1 MITPTYM
8 PLIKRGFAAAIASA
22 AIILTSA
29 SPSIAASAEKKLVVT
44 GASTVA
50 PVLGEIAK
58 RYESLHSDVRIDV
71 QTGGSARGLA
81 DARSGLADIGMV
93 SRALKEE
100 EKDLIPFTI
109 GLDGVAII
117 VHADNPIAELTRQ
130 QIIDI
135 YVGKIN
141 NWSEV
146 GGADEEIVVINK
158 AEGRSTLE
166 LFLEYFDLKS
176 PDIQADIIAGDNEQ
190 DIKAVAGNPFSIG
203 YVSIGNAEYDVKA
216 GVPIRL
222 LPLEGVPATRET
234 VAAERFP
241 LRRPLNLVV
250 PKQPEGLILDF
261 ITYARSPDVRD
272 IVESFYYVAPPGS

>member
-8 PLIKRGFAAAIASA
+8 TLMKGGLVAIASA
-22 AIILTSA
+22 AVILTS
-29 SPSIAASAEKKLVVT
+29 STPSIAASEEKQLVVT
-44 GASTVA
+44 GSSTVA
-50 PVLGEIAK
+50 PVLSEIAK
-58 RYESLHSDVRIDV
+58 RYESLRPDVRIDV
-71 QTGGSARGLA
+71 QTGGSSRGLK
-81 DARSGLADIGMV
+81 DARTGLADIGMV

-100 EKDLIPFTI
+100 EKELIPFTI
-109 GLDGVAII
+109 GFDGVAMI
-117 VHADNPIAELTRQ
+117 VHADNPITELTRQ

-141 NWSEV
+141 NWSEL

-158 AEGRSTLE
+158 AEGRATLE
-166 LFLEYFDLKS
+166 LFLEYFGLKS

-190 DIKAVAGNPFSIG
+190 DIKAVAGNPFSIA
-203 YVSIGNAEYDVKA
+203 YVSIGNAEYDIKA

-222 LPLEGVPATRET
+222 LPLEGVLATSEN

-241 LRRPLNLVV
+241 MRRPLNLVV
-250 PKQPEGLILDF
+250 SKQPEGLVLDF
-261 ITYARSPDVRD
+261 LNYARSADVRD

>member
-1 MITPTYM
+1 MIARPCVTRRVVVM
-8 PLIKRGFAAAIASA
+8 ASA
-22 AIILTSA
+22 AVILTCA
-29 SPSIAASAEKKLVVT
+29 MSPIAAAADKKLVVT

-58 RYESLHSDVRIDV
+58 RYESLHPDVRIDV

-93 SRALKEE
+93 SRALKEN
-100 EKDLIPFTI
+100 EKDLTPFTI
-109 GLDGVAII
+109 GYDGVAII
-117 VHADNPIAELTRQ
+117 LHADNPVAELTRQ
-130 QIIDI
+130 QIVDI

-141 NWSEV
+141 NWSEL

-166 LFLEYFDLKS
+166 LFLEYFGLKS
-176 PDIQADIIAGDNEQ
+176 TDVQADIVAGDNEQ

-203 YVSIGNAEYDVKA
+203 YMSIGNAEYDIKA

-234 VAAERFP
+234 VLDGSFP
-241 LRRPLNLVV
+241 LRRELNLVV
-250 PKQPEGLILDF
+250 PTAPEGLILDF
-261 ITYARSPDVRD
+261 ITYARSAAVRD
-272 IVESFYYVAPPGS
+272 ILESFYYVAPAGSSGT

>member
-8 PLIKRGFAAAIASA
+8 TLMKGGLVAIASA
-22 AIILTSA
+22 VILTSA
-29 SPSIAASAEKKLVVT
+29 VPSIAASAENRLVVT

-58 RYESLHSDVRIDV
+58 RYESLHPDVRIDV

-93 SRALKEE
+93 SRALKEG

-109 GLDGVAII
+109 GFDGVALI
-117 VHADNPIAELTRQ
+117 VHADNPVAELTRQ
-130 QIIDI
+130 QIVDI

-141 NWSEV
+141 NWSEL
-146 GGADEEIVVINK
+146 GGADEVIVVVNK

-166 LFLEYFDLKS
+166 LFLDHFGLKS

-203 YVSIGNAEYDVKA
+203 YVSIGNAEYDIQA
-216 GVPIRL
+216 GVPIRML
-222 LPLEGVPATRET
+222 SLEGVPATRET

-250 PKQPEGLILDF
+250 SKQPEGLVLDF
-261 ITYARSPDVRD
+261 ITYARSAKVRD
-272 IVESFYYVAPPGS
+272 IIESFYYVVPPGS

>member
-1 MITPTYM
+1 MITRTYM
-8 PLIKRGFAAAIASA
+8 TLAKGGLVAIASA
-22 AIILTSA
+22 VILTS
-29 SPSIAASAEKKLVVT
+29 STPSIAASAEKQLVVT
-44 GASTVA
+44 GSSTVA
-50 PVLGEIAK
+50 PVLSEIAK

-71 QTGGSARGLA
+71 QTGGSSRGLK
-81 DARSGLADIGMV
+81 DARTGLADIGMV

-109 GLDGVAII
+109 GFDGVAMI
-117 VHADNPIAELTRQ
+117 VHADNPITELTRQ

-141 NWSEV
+141 DWSEL

-158 AEGRSTLE
+158 AEGRATLE
-166 LFLEYFDLKS
+166 LFLDYFGLKS

-190 DIKAVAGNPFSIG
+190 DIKAVAGNPFSIA
-203 YVSIGNAEYDVKA
+203 YVSIGNAEYDIKA

-222 LPLEGVPATRET
+222 LPLEGVLATSEN

-241 LRRPLNLVV
+241 MRRPLNLVV
-250 PKQPEGLILDF
+250 SKQPEGLVLDF
-261 ITYARSPDVRD
+261 LNYARSGDVRD
-272 IVESFYYVAPPGS
+272 IVESFYYVSPPGS

>member
-1 MITPTYM
+1 MSTSTYM
-8 PLIKRGFAAAIASA
+8 TLMKGGLVAIASA
-22 AIILTSA
+22 VILTSA
-29 SPSIAASAEKKLVVT
+29 VPSIAASAENRLVVT

-58 RYESLHSDVRIDV
+58 RYESLHPDVRIDV

-93 SRALKEE
+93 SRALKEG

-109 GLDGVAII
+109 GFDGVALI
-117 VHADNPIAELTRQ
+117 VHADNPVAELTRQ
-130 QIIDI
+130 QIVDI

-141 NWSEV
+141 NWSEL
-146 GGADEEIVVINK
+146 GGADEVIVVVNK

-166 LFLEYFDLKS
+166 LFLDHFGLKS

-203 YVSIGNAEYDVKA
+203 YVSIGNAEYDIQA
-216 GVPIRL
+216 GVPIRM

-250 PKQPEGLILDF
+250 SKQPEGLVLDF
-261 ITYARSPDVRD
+261 ITYARSTKVRD
-272 IVESFYYVAPPGS
+272 IIESFYYVVPPGS